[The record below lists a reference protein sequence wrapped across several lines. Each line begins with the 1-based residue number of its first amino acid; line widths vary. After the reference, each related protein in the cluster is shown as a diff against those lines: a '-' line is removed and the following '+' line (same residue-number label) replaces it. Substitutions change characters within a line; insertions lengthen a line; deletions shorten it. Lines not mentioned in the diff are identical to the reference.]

1 MGACQLVIRLEISGR
16 KCQPSQAECPGLAL
30 QGWPVLG
37 LGTPGWGVGG
47 ACPTKT
53 EICPPCRNV
62 QGAAVSMP
70 CRLKSLSH
78 IEIKFSD
85 QVQKRQTPAALLHGS
100 FCTREHCAVLIPSVL
115 PSRRALIAVI
125 RMGAAH

>member
-37 LGTPGWGVGG
+37 LGTRGGG

-85 QVQKRQTPAALLHGS
+85 QVFRIDKLLRPSSMGPFVPVS
-100 FCTREHCAVLIPSVL
+100 IVLS
-115 PSRRALIAVI
+115 
-125 RMGAAH
+125 